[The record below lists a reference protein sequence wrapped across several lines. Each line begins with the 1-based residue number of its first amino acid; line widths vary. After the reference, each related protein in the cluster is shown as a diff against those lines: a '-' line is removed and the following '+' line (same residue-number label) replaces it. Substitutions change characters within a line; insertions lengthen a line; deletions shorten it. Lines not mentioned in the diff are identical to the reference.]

1 MTLQEYLT
9 EKNLKPSTFANSADI
24 APSIII
30 RILSGE
36 RKPSL
41 ATMQRIMVATDGKVT
56 PNDYIEGRANE
67 TDTAA

>member
-9 EKNLKPSTFANSADI
+9 EKNLKPSTFAVSARI
-24 APSIII
+24 TPSIVF

-41 ATMQRIMVATDGKVT
+41 DTMRKIMAATDGLVT
-56 PNDYIEGRANE
+56 PNDYLTEGKADE
-67 TDTAA
+67 TNAA